1 MTEHITPGLPII
13 TREDRNAI
21 VLVQPGKR
29 GGRVLVIR
37 SGLRVDYAAPVEH
50 VTRTTLQTV
59 VDPGTASTV
68 LDYMAAVTA

>member
-1 MTEHITPGLPII
+1 MDFTAGLPIL
-13 TREDRNAI
+13 TGNGDRAI
-21 VLVQPGKR
+21 VTVQPGKR

-59 VDPGTASTV
+59 LDPGTASTV
-68 LDYMAAVTA
+68 LDYMALVSA